1 MHNCAQSSMCSSS
14 RTPGMNAMKKKG
26 RWEEEEEDLTKD
38 MEDPPSEPSIQE
50 VQLAKQGMTRFWVC
64 FTFSGKPILLH

>member
-1 MHNCAQSSMCSSS
+1 MDHTVFFCVLLQLCCFACCSS
-14 RTPGMNAMKKKG
+14 RTSAISGPRKKG

-50 VQLAKQGMTRFWVC
+50 VQLAKQGEL
-64 FTFSGKPILLH
+64 FTCQSIS